1 MRTIKEILEGTKY
14 KETDLEE
21 FLAKCYLDFIYFA
34 EHVMGFE
41 IAPYHK
47 EWFELAETFPRL
59 NLPAYRG
66 SGKTCFF
73 SAYYIWKAMFCKK
86 GLNFLI
92 TSNTLDQAKIVLKI
106 IRQMVSD
113 NDILRNFIPEGKEAS
128 WRATELTFKTGSTF
142 YCRTYG
148 ANVKGLRIDY
158 MLCDEAGQY
167 EDKSIFWV
175 ALTPVVQL
183 NMGRIVVL
191 GTKESEV
198 DLISELEDNDEYMS
212 KEYPVVVDGK
222 PLWPQ
227 KYTMNETDVET
238 HGQKRRSIPKIRKE
252 MSDLKF
258 EQEYM
263 LHPISSA
270 NSLFPYEITMPCVSN
285 EKKFIPYGKIGVRYY
300 IGYDYALS
308 PTGDWVVMTVLA
320 VTDSNKELVHAL
332 RFRGTSEQQKEK
344 LRTLIVNFKPVKIC
358 VDATGLGEDQAI
370 QLQKEFSNV
379 EAVKITYEEKMKML
393 LDLRQEFIK
402 LSLILPNNKEDVI
415 TYNFT
420 QEFLKEGNE
429 FTLQQDFRAGQTTRQ
444 KFHSGKYDDCVLSL
458 ALANRAS
465 LNEFGTISIS
475 SLDSDN

>member
-1 MRTIKEILEGTKY
+1 MRNISEILEGTGY
-14 KETDLEE
+14 KSTDLEI
-21 FLAKCYLDFIYFA
+21 FLAKCDFDFIYFA

-47 EWFELAETFPRL
+47 EWFELAETWPRL

-73 SAYYIWKAMFCKK
+73 AAYFIWKAIVYKR

-92 TSNTLDQAKIVLKI
+92 TSNTFEQAKIVLKL
-106 IRQMVSD
+106 IRQMVAD
-113 NDILRNFIPEGKEAS
+113 NELLKVFIPEGKES
-128 WRATELTFKTGSTF
+128 TWKATELTFNTGATF

-148 ANVKGLRIDY
+148 SNTKGLRIDY

-167 EDKSIFWV
+167 EDKSVFWI

-183 NMGRIVVL
+183 NRGRIIVL
-191 GTKESEV
+191 GTKESEI

-212 KEYPVVVDGK
+212 KEYPVEIDGK

-227 KYTMNETDVET
+227 KYTMEEQDTDT
-238 HGQKRRSIPKIRKE
+238 QRSIQKIKKE
-252 MSDLKF
+252 MGDLQF
-258 EQEYM
+258 EQEFM

-270 NSLFPYEITMPCVSN
+270 NSLFPYEITVPNCAN
-285 EKKFIPYGKIGVRYY
+285 EKKFLPYGKIDVRYY

-308 PTGDWVVMTVLA
+308 PTGDWVVMTVIA
-320 VTDSNKELVHAL
+320 VNADRKELVHAL
-332 RFRGTSEQQKEK
+332 RFRGTSEQQREQ
-344 LRTLIVNFKPVKIC
+344 LRTLVNNFKPLKIC

-402 LSLILPNNKEDVI
+402 MNLILPNSKEDPR

-429 FTLQQDFRAGQTTRQ
+429 FTLQQDFRAGASTRS

-475 SLDSDN
+475 SMESEN